1 MPSPSLSEQMWIE
14 SREVRTGDV
23 KQRRELKGGGV
34 VAGRVAALKA
44 ARLTRGLPVAMLSV
58 ALPITSVQ

>member
-1 MPSPSLSEQMWIE
+1 MALPSLSEQMWIE
-14 SREVRTGDV
+14 PRGEN
-23 KQRRELKGGGV
+23 RRCKATARVERGGE
-34 VAGRVAALKA
+34 LKA

>member
-1 MPSPSLSEQMWIE
+1 MALPSLSGQMWIE

-23 KQRRELKGGGV
+23 KQRRELKGRVVGG
-34 VAGRVAALKA
+34 VAALKA